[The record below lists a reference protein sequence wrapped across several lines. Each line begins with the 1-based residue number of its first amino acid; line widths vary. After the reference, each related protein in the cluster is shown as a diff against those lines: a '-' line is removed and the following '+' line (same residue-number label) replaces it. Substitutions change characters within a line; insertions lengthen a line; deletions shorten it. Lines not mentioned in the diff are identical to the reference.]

1 MLAVA
6 DKILISIAAEQGTVA
21 RWHNGRLGSWHTF
34 ANDEGGWTAFEAL
47 LKSAAGVRAYVM
59 VDAVEEDYRFETL
72 PHARGRDRQ
81 QLVTR
86 KLKQLY
92 RNTPYCSAWM
102 QGRAVGKRKDD
113 IYLFAAL
120 TNPELLFGW
129 VQAVARR
136 QSPLVGI
143 YTLPMVSVE
152 LAERLKLK
160 AQNLL
165 LVSQHA
171 SGLRQTILRDGKLRL
186 SRLTRLEAASGDSR
200 LEAYAEEIQNTRLYL
215 HALKVMALE
224 DHMTVALLDQDDS
237 LRDLGQLVQ
246 KGFANTHVERLTRG
260 DIVDRLGIAPEVLVR
275 GRDALYLHV
284 LGQRTPDCN
293 LAPSGLLAHYHR
305 YQARRAAYGA
315 SAAAALA
322 ATFWVGSNLWQ
333 RSELRLE
340 TERLR
345 TATIVEQQKYESV
358 TQQFPKAPTSA
369 ANLKKTVELAAHL
382 RADARTPERAL
393 VKLSHALDE
402 SPGIFLR
409 SVLWKSAP
417 PDLSEVAVAGSAST
431 GERQDHAIIEAEIRP
446 FKGDYRS
453 AIATIDSF
461 VERLSQEKGVAAV
474 KVLQLPINV
483 SQTSVLSGNTA
494 KETQVQAATA
504 QFKLEI
510 LLKAEE

>member
-1 MLAVA
+1 MHAMT
-6 DKILISIAAEQGTVA
+6 DKVLISIAAEQGTVA
-21 RWHNGRLGSWHTF
+21 RWRNGRLCGFQTF
-34 ANDEGGWTAFEAL
+34 ANDETGWAAFESF
-47 LKSAAGVRAYVM
+47 LKSVSGVPAYIM

-102 QGRAVGKRKDD
+102 QGRDIGKRKDD
-113 IYLFAAL
+113 VYLFAAL
-120 TNPELLFGW
+120 TNPDMLFGW
-129 VQAVARR
+129 VQALARR
-136 QSPLVGI
+136 QTPLVGI
-143 YTLPMVSVE
+143 YTLPVVSVG

-171 SGLRQTILRDGKLRL
+171 SGLRQTVLRDGKLRL

-200 LEAYAEEIQNTRLYL
+200 VSAYAEEIQNTRLYL
-215 HALKVMALE
+215 HALKVMTLD

-246 KGFANTHVERLTRG
+246 KSFVNTHVERLTHS
-260 DIVDRLGIAPEVLVR
+260 DIVDRLDIAPEVLVH
-275 GRDALYLHV
+275 GRDAVYLHI

-293 LAPSGLLAHYHR
+293 LAPTGLLAHYHR
-305 YQARRAAYGA
+305 YQARRAIYGM

-322 ATFWVGSNLWQ
+322 ATCWVGANLWQ
-333 RSELRLE
+333 RSELNLE
-340 TERLR
+340 AERLH
-345 TATIVEQQKYESV
+345 TATIIEQQKYESV
-358 TQQFPKAPTSA
+358 TRQFPRAPTSA
-369 ANLKKTVELAAHL
+369 ANLKKTVELAERI
-382 RADARTPERAL
+382 RADARTPERTL
-393 VKLSHALDE
+393 VRLSRALDD

-409 SVLWKSAP
+409 TILWKLAP
-417 PDLSEVAVAGSAST
+417 PDVSNGLAANPGST
-431 GERQDHAIIEAEIRP
+431 GERQEHAVIDAEIRP

-453 AIATIDSF
+453 AIAAIDTF
-461 VERLSQEKGVAAV
+461 VERLSREKGVAAV
-474 KVLQLPINV
+474 RIMQLPINV

-504 QFKLEI
+504 QFKLE
-510 LLKAEE
+510 LFLKADE